1 MIYVWQSDDGST
13 FSLVLPRAA
22 VVVVGTAL
30 LLAPLETPST
40 TKQLFSFEIQTLNN
54 NLFLIARVV
63 FLRLRR
69 LIFSEA
75 LAKDDLCSSRKFFF
89 YSNVAVPV
97 AGDLG
102 IVETEHREIN
112 LLIHHCPVLE
122 YKLTVVSVLVAT
134 CFSLICSETRICI
147 FITPN
152 KLFKYFYLQ
161 LLRLIFFP
169 TPNFHP
175 QSHAEWANKLLT
187 HAN

>member
-13 FSLVLPRAA
+13 FSLVVPGAAA
-22 VVVVGTAL
+22 VVVIGTAL

-40 TKQLFSFEIQTLNN
+40 TSLPKQLFSCEIQTLNN

-75 LAKDDLCSSRKFFF
+75 LAKDDLCSSRRKFF

-134 CFSLICSETRICI
+134 CFSLICSETRI
-147 FITPN
+147 
-152 KLFKYFYLQ
+152 
-161 LLRLIFFP
+161 
-169 TPNFHP
+169 
-175 QSHAEWANKLLT
+175 
-187 HAN
+187 